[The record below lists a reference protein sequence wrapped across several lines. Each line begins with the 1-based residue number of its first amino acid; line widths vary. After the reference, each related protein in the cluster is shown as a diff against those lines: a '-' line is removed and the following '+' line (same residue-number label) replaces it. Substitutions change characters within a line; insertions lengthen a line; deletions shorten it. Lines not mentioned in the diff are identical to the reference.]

1 MQNHSSRAGASFLAR
16 LHFVGGAV
24 VDSEIEIGE
33 SLQGGRPNGVL
44 GRWKESLLRAAR
56 SARTNSGVGAAL

>member
-1 MQNHSSRAGASFLAR
+1 L
-16 LHFVGGAV
+16 VGGAV
-24 VDSEIEIGE
+24 VDIEIEIGE

-56 SARTNSGVGAAL
+56 SARTSFGVGAAL